1 MFFIEDLFLRFFGV
15 SLKPVDMV
23 WILELINDYALKE
36 RYDLKEIKNQL
47 KENRMLFELG
57 EVKEDEYKE
66 KNELLMERLEKASEI
81 MMNLSDGIR
90 IQEGI

>member
-1 MFFIEDLFLRFFGV
+1 MFFIDDLFLRFFGV

-47 KENRMLFELG
+47 KENRLLFEIG
-57 EVKEDEYKE
+57 EVKENEYKE

-81 MMNLSDGIR
+81 MMNLSDDIR

>member
-1 MFFIEDLFLRFFGV
+1 MFFIDDLFLRFFGV

-47 KENRMLFELG
+47 KENRLLFEIG
-57 EVKEDEYKE
+57 EVKENEYKE
-66 KNELLMERLEKASEI
+66 KNELLMERLEKANEI
-81 MMNLSDGIR
+81 MMNLSDDIR